1 MRLNIK
7 AVAITLGIVW
17 GGAMLFVLTANWLT
31 GGGGGYGESFITVM
45 ASVYPDLPLAA
56 ACLPSSWAPSTVR
69 WTAPSEEQSWPG
81 STTRCSI
88 ARRRLPSTPQ
98 ATRNP
103 PLSPGR
109 LLLGGVQVARLQ
121 IQQVRDLS
129 NQIGLV

>member
-45 ASVYPDLPLAA
+45 ASVYPGLTAGGGV
-56 ACLPSSWAPSTVR
+56 SSIIVEPSTVR
-69 WTAPSEEQSWPG
+69 WTAPSAEQSWPG

-88 ARRRLPSTPQ
+88 VPRLLPSTPQ
-98 ATRNP
+98 VTRNP
-103 PLSPGR
+103 PLSPRR

-121 IQQVRDLS
+121 IQQVRDFS